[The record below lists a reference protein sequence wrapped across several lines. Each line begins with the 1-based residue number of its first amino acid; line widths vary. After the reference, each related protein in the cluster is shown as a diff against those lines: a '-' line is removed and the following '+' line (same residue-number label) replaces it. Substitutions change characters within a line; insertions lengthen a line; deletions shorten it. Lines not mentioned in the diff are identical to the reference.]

1 MRNVE
6 MPSPTPEEAERRLPT
21 RTKEDVARLGKE
33 IYERDIR
40 RRVDAAHVGEV
51 VSIDV
56 ETGSWAIGDDVLEAA
71 DRLQEQ
77 RPGAVNIWSERIGY
91 RTLASLGGG
100 SLQRTE

>member
-1 MRNVE
+1 MLHAWV
-6 MPSPTPEEAERRLPT
+6 RRST
-21 RTKEDVARLGKE
+21 S
-33 IYERDIR
+33 RDIR